1 MWLWGS
7 NPRLLGLCTAQGT
20 RDPPWLNLQN
30 HDFSRVLAG
39 PVRAVPQLRVRIAA
53 EGHGVRHGAG
63 TQEPPSLPPPA
74 SDQARL

>member
-20 RDPPWLNLQN
+20 RDPPWLSLQN
-30 HDFSRVLAG
+30 HDCSRVLAG

-53 EGHGVRHGAG
+53 EGHEVRHGAG
-63 TQEPPSLPPPA
+63 SQETPSLLPPA
-74 SDQARL
+74 YNQARL